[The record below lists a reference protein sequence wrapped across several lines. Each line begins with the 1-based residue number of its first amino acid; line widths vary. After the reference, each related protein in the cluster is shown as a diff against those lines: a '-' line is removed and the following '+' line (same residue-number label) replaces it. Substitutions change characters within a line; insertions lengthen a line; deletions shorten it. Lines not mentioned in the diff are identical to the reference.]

1 MCGIGGIFRPGGQ
14 VLREE
19 LEAMARALGHRG
31 PDGHAV
37 FCDGEIGLAHTRLK
51 IVDLSERA
59 AQPMRSGSGQQ
70 VLTYNGEIYN
80 HRPLRRAL
88 EGKGVRFRSTSDTE
102 VLVEA
107 YAIFGE
113 QMMPRLE
120 GMFAFGIWDASRRRL
135 LLGRDRAGEKPLFYK
150 RLPRGGVAFASEIKA
165 LRAVEAL
172 QIRRDES
179 QVSAYLVYG
188 YVPPPNTFYHQ
199 VHHLEPAHVMA
210 FEPDTEHASRRYWT
224 PSFSLGM
231 TTPSYTDAK
240 AELRQRMRE
249 IVRDRL
255 EADVPVGAFL
265 SGGLDSATVVGVAT
279 RDLGKTVHTYSIGF
293 DDPDLD
299 ESGDARLS
307 ARHLGSIHEEFIVG
321 DQDVPDI
328 GLLVHHHDGP
338 FGDSSA
344 IPTYLV
350 SKLARNHVTVAVTG
364 DGGDE
369 IFGGYPRFVAGLAG
383 EHLPSGVRHAASW
396 TAGRIGARF
405 TSGGTTTRDP
415 ASRAVRFASGLDQS
429 LARRLLRWTSIFP
442 VDVVQQA
449 TRAGATVDGLA
460 SFSDA
465 KFDAVGDGSALARIL
480 NNNFTT
486 YLPEDLLVK
495 VDRCSMAVS
504 LETRSP
510 LLDSGLIDF
519 MGPLPDRWKVRGLT
533 TKRILRDT
541 FADLIAPEIQRRPK
555 RGFGVPLQR
564 WLDGPMKQALS
575 DAVRTDR
582 AEIYR
587 YFDRDTIERAVWS
600 TPKLDA
606 TRAIRAFALW
616 TLELW
621 LRGALRGRSGRRRA
635 TQRAVT
641 RHAIDEPNDLPR

>member
-1 MCGIGGIFRPGGQ
+1 MCGIAGIYRPGGQ

-19 LEAMARALGHRG
+19 LQAMARALGHRG
-31 PDGHAV
+31 PDAHAV
-37 FCDGEIGLAHTRLK
+37 FEGGEVGFAHTRLK

-59 AQPMRSGSGQQ
+59 AQPMTSGAGKH
-70 VLTYNGEIYN
+70 VLVFNGEIYN

-88 EGKGVRFRSTSDTE
+88 EAKGVRFKSTSDTE
-102 VLVEA
+102 VLIESFVL
-107 YAIFGE
+107 FGE
-113 QMMPRLE
+113 QMMGRLE
-120 GMFAFGIWDASRRRL
+120 GMFAFAVWDSTRRRL
-135 LLGRDRAGEKPLFYK
+135 VLGRDRAGEKPLFYL
-150 RLPRGGVAFASEIKA
+150 RLARGGVAFSSEIKA
-165 LRAVEAL
+165 LRAVAAL
-172 QIRRDES
+172 DVRRDES
-179 QVSAYLVYG
+179 QLGAFLVYG
-188 YVPPPNTFYHQ
+188 YVPAPRTFYQ
-199 VHHLEPAHVMA
+199 DVRQLDPAHVMT
-210 FEPDTEHASRRYWT
+210 FEADVEHAPRRYWT
-224 PSFSLGM
+224 PRFSEGLA
-231 TTPSYTDAK
+231 TPSYADAK
-240 AELRQRMRE
+240 VELRERMRD

-307 ARHLGSIHEEFIVG
+307 ARHLGSIHEEFIVS
-321 DQDVPDI
+321 DKDVPDI

-350 SKLARNHVTVAVTG
+350 SKLARSHVTVAVTG

-369 IFGGYPRFVAGLAG
+369 IFGGYTRFVAGIAG
-383 EHLPSGVRHAASW
+383 EHMPEHLRHAASRV
-396 TAGRIGARF
+396 AARVGARF
-405 TSGGTTTRDP
+405 SDGATTTRDP
-415 ASRAVRFASGLDQS
+415 AARAVRFAAGLDQS
-429 LARRLLRWTSIFP
+429 LSRRMLRWTSIFP
-442 VDVVQQA
+442 MEVVQNA
-449 TRAGATVDGLA
+449 SLA
-460 SFSDA
+460 SVTLDELAAFSDA
-465 KFDAVGDGSALARIL
+465 SFAAEPQGSPLARIL
-480 NNNFTT
+480 HNNFTT

-519 MGPLPDRWKVRGLT
+519 MGRLPDSWKVRGLT
-533 TKRILRDT
+533 TKRILRET
-541 FADLIAPEIQRRPK
+541 FSDLIAPEIRRRPK

-564 WLDGPMKQALS
+564 WLDGPLKQGLH
-575 DAVRTDR
+575 DAIRTDK

-587 YFDRDTIERAVWS
+587 HFDRRTIERSVWS
-600 TPKLDA
+600 SPHLDA

-621 LRGALRGRSGRRRA
+621 LRGS
-635 TQRAVT
+635 
-641 RHAIDEPNDLPR
+641 